1 MSVPGT
7 CINLALAAIIVGAVN
22 VAIDVVT
29 LLLPAHAVWHLQL
42 EKRWKI
48 QIIGIFLL
56 GGLWV
61 FYEARQKFG

>member
-1 MSVPGT
+1 MQGT
-7 CINLALAAIIVGAVN
+7 CVNLALVGIVIGAVN
-22 VAIDVVT
+22 VAIDVAT
-29 LLLPAHAVWHLQL
+29 LMLPVHAVWHLQI

-61 FYEARQKFG
+61 SMEMNQH

>member
-1 MSVPGT
+1 MSVQGT
-7 CINLALAAIIVGAVN
+7 CVNLALVGIVIGAVN
-22 VAIDVVT
+22 VAIDVAT
-29 LLLPAHAVWHLQL
+29 LMLPVHAVWHLQI

-61 FYEARQKFG
+61 SMEMNQH